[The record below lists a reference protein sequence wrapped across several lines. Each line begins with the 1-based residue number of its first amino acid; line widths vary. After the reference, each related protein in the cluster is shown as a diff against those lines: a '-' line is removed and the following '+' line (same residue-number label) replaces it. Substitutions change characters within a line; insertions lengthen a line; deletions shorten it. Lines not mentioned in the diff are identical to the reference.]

1 MQCSHNASSC
11 IFLNRECLPS
21 HELHFYMKKIEKYEQ
36 IMHFG
41 DGDMV
46 TRNVKRD
53 NLIFCETMQIKDTAS
68 AALVW
73 KGLKVLMYSWGMVSP
88 LPSSALTTVVCT
100 CSEECGPSGMWWW
113 ILTEVPRCRNCSTE
127 ASRTLQSLLR
137 PVLARVPEVEAA
149 GEHEAALGTALVL
162 HRHQLADVRL
172 EILIII
178 LFLTIPKQ
186 YLFPH
191 LV

>member
-1 MQCSHNASSC
+1 MQELLH
-11 IFLNRECLPS
+11 RGLP
-21 HELHFYMKKIEKYEQ
+21 H
-36 IMHFG
+36 
-41 DGDMV
+41 
-46 TRNVKRD
+46 
-53 NLIFCETMQIKDTAS
+53 S
-68 AALVW
+68 AQ
-73 KGLKVLMYSWGMVSP
+73 
-88 LPSSALTTVVCT
+88 T
-100 CSEECGPSGMWWW
+100 
-113 ILTEVPRCRNCSTE
+113 
-127 ASRTLQSLLR
+127 LLR
-137 PVLARVPEVEAA
+137 PVLARVAEVEVEVEAA